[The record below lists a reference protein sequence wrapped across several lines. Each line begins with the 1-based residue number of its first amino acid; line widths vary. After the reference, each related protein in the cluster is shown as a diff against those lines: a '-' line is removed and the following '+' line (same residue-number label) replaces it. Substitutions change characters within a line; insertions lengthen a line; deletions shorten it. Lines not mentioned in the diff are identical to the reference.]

1 MEPELPDVDLLIPH
15 QMTDLEGWALAG
27 HLLGPE
33 AEEEPNILR
42 ALD

>member
-1 MEPELPDVDLLIPH
+1 MEPEVLDLDLLIPH

-33 AEEEPNILR
+33 AEAEPNILR
-42 ALD
+42 SLE

>member
-1 MEPELPDVDLLIPH
+1 MEPEVPDVDLLIPH